1 MKILKI
7 AAALVAAALFFPGCA
22 PKKTVAEK
30 LEEFTSWNQQFLES
44 YLTRMEALQGGP
56 DSLLRA
62 YADSASQAYLDYN
75 RAALRENLDNAVGVA
90 ALKEL
95 YSELELDELAA
106 VLEELTAPVEGADS
120 AFVEKLRRNVASM
133 QTTAEGQMF
142 TDFEVDGVKLSDF
155 VGRGQYILADFWA
168 SWCRP
173 CRAEIPNIR
182 AVWKEFKGPRFDV
195 LSIAVWDKP
204 EDTAKAAREEKIQW
218 KQITNAQ
225 RIPTELYGIQG
236 IPHIILF
243 GPDGTILKR
252 GLRGAAIREA
262 VAEALAE

>member
-7 AAALVAAALFFPGCA
+7 AAAFVAAALFFPGCA

-30 LEEFTSWNQQFLES
+30 LEEFTSWNQHFLES
-44 YLTRMEALQGGP
+44 YLTRMEALKDGP

-155 VGRGQYILADFWA
+155 VGRGQWILADFWA